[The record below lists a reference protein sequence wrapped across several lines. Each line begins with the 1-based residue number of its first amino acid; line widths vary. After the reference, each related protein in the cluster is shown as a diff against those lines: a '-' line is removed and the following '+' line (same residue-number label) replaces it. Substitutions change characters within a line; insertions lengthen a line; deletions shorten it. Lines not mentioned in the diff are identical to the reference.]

1 MPQGWTISTT
11 TEEITFLEA
20 PAVGVNNIEVIEY
33 AVPASGG
40 STDIFALSAWGPVFG
55 YPSDVE
61 FYSDRLFFARTSSQ
75 PQTIWASKIGNY
87 VNFGKSVPGVDDDAI
102 TATLNARQVN
112 AIADLV
118 PLDKLI
124 VLTTG
129 GEWKTAAGQDD
140 VLTPTTIAFKPQ
152 SYNGSSEVPALVI
165 GNTALYVQ
173 NRGYVVRDIGYQF
186 ESDGYTGSDL
196 TVFASHL
203 TEGKPIIAWA
213 YQQIPY
219 SIVWAVREDGVL
231 LALTY
236 MKEQSVV
243 AWTPMQI
250 DGFVESICVVPEGPE
265 DAVYVVVVRQGVTM
279 IERLSTRL
287 VTDVREGKFLDSSLS
302 FDGRNTD
309 ADRPLTLLSGG
320 TWQVGDVVS
329 VTCGDAVFAPGDVG
343 DYIVVGYNAGF
354 NARLRITGYTAATD
368 VTCEIE
374 TPIPAAY
381 QAAATADW
389 GFARDV
395 ITGLGHLAGRTVGI
409 LCDGRVQDE
418 RVVAEIS
425 PGIWG
430 VTLDEHGVLVH
441 VGLPYVS
448 DFETLEIN
456 IPGGATTRLQT
467 KIVKRVGLIVQDSR
481 SIRAGAT
488 FDKLKEYEPR
498 DVATDPNAPPALL
511 NGCVK
516 LWLEGGWVDQGHVCV
531 RQSDPLPM
539 AILGV
544 IPEMTVGQL

>member
-1 MPQGWTISTT
+1 MPQGWTVDATADT
-11 TEEITFLEA
+11 LTFLEA
-20 PAVGVNNIEVIEY
+20 PPVGVNNVEVIEY

-40 STDIFALSAWGPVFG
+40 STDIFALSAWGPAFG

-186 ESDGYTGSDL
+186 ESDGYTGNDL

-203 TEGKPIIAWA
+203 TEGKPIVAWA

-219 SIVWAVREDGVL
+219 SVVWAVREDGVL

-243 AWTPMQI
+243 AWTPMEI
-250 DGFVESICVVPEGPE
+250 DGFVESVCIVPEGSE
-265 DAVYVVVVRQGVTM
+265 DSVYIVVVRQGVAM
-279 IERLSTRL
+279 IERLSSRL
-287 VTDVREGKFLDSSLS
+287 ITDVREGKFLDSHLS
-302 FDGRNTD
+302 FDGRNDDTN
-309 ADRPLTLLSGG
+309 RPVSLLSA
-320 TWQVGDVVS
+320 GDWSIGDAVT
-329 VTCGDAVFAPGDVG
+329 VTCGDTVFAPGDVG
-343 DYIVVGYNAGF
+343 DYIVIGYEAGD
-354 NARLRITGYTAATD
+354 NARLRITSFIAATD

-374 TPIPAAY
+374 TPVPAAY
-381 QAAATADW
+381 QGGSTADW
-389 GFARDV
+389 GFARDT
-395 ITGLGHLAGRTVGI
+395 ISGLAHLNGRTVGI
-409 LCDGRVQDE
+409 LCDGNVQDE
-418 RVVAEIS
+418 RVVSGGQI
-425 PGIWG
+425 
-430 VTLDEHGVLVH
+430 TLDDHGVVVH

-456 IPGGATTRLQT
+456 IPGGATTRLQN

-481 SIRAGAT
+481 SIRAGAS
-488 FDKLKEYEPR
+488 FEKLKEVEPR
-498 DVATDPNAPPALL
+498 DVSTDPNAPPSLL

-516 LWLEGGWVDQGHVCV
+516 LWLEGGWVEQGHVCV
-531 RQSDPLPM
+531 RQSDPLPL

-544 IPEMTVGQL
+544 IPELSMGQL

>member
-1 MPQGWTISTT
+1 MPQGWTIDATADT
-11 TEEITFLEA
+11 ITFLEA
-20 PAVGVNNIEVIEY
+20 PPVGVNNIEVTEY

-40 STDIFALSAWGPVFG
+40 STDIFALSAWGPAFG

-203 TEGKPIIAWA
+203 TEGKPIVAWA

-219 SIVWAVREDGVL
+219 SVVWAVREDGVL

-236 MKEQSVV
+236 IKEQSVV
-243 AWTPMQI
+243 AWTPMEI
-250 DGFVESICVVPEGPE
+250 DGFVESVTTVPEGAE
-265 DAVYVVVVRQGVTM
+265 DAVYVVVNREGVRM
-279 IERLSTRL
+279 IERLSSRL
-287 VTDVREGKFLDSSLS
+287 VTDIREGTFLDSFLS
-302 FDGRNTD
+302 FDGRDT
-309 ADRPLTLLSGG
+309 SG
-320 TWQVGDVVS
+320 TALIVS
-329 VTCGDAVFAPGDVG
+329 VGGANWDVGEPALIGALAPVFAPGDV
-343 DYIVVGYNAGF
+343 DDVVVLGYGAGL
-354 NARLRITGYTAATD
+354 NIRLRITAYSSPTT
-368 VTCEIE
+368 VSCEIE
-374 TPIPAAY
+374 TPVPDAY
-381 QAAATADW
+381 RAAATADW
-389 GFARDV
+389 AFARDA
-395 ITGLGHLAGRTVGI
+395 ISGLDHLEGRSVGI
-409 LCDGRVQDE
+409 LCDGNVQDE
-418 RVVAEIS
+418 RVVSGGQI
-425 PGIWG
+425 
-430 VTLDEHGVLVH
+430 TLDDHGVVVH

-456 IPGGATTRLQT
+456 IPGRATTRLQN

-481 SIRAGAT
+481 SIRAGAS
-488 FDKLKEYEPR
+488 FEKLKEYEPR
-498 DVATDPNAPPALL
+498 DVSTDPNAPPSLL

-516 LWLEGGWVDQGHVCV
+516 LWLEGGWVEQGHVCV
-531 RQSDPLPM
+531 RQSDPLPL

-544 IPEMTVGQL
+544 IPEMTMGEL